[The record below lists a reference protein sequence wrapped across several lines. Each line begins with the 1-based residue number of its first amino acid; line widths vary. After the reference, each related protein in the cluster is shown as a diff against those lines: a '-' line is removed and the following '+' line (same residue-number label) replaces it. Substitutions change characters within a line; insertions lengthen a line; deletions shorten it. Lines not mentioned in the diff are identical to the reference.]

1 MEEMGYNKKIRD
13 ICEFD
18 LKELTLLE
26 EHLPVINRLAA
37 EIPGLNLWLFL
48 LAAFFVVL
56 NLPNSKQIRFRPTV
70 VTSLTTVLLLVWS
83 VVSLAGV
90 STFLYFNF

>member
-1 MEEMGYNKKIRD
+1 MPKQK
-13 ICEFD
+13 
-18 LKELTLLE
+18 LTWRHILRRILS
-26 EHLPVINRLAA
+26 LVFSRL
-37 EIPGLNLWLFL
+37 
-48 LAAFFVVL
+48 
-56 NLPNSKQIRFRPTV
+56 V